1 MTTYADTE
9 TCVEPIDPSFW
20 DRINGTWHEKALWAF
35 MVVVIAHWAEHIIQ
49 GVQIWL
55 FDMERA
61 DALGGLGYFAPWLVS
76 SEALHFGFAIVMLTG
91 LIALRPG
98 FHGESRKWWNLSL
111 ALQGWHFIEHGVLL
125 AQVII
130 GTNLFGS
137 PVPSSLLQ
145 PFVPRAELHLFYNLV
160 VFIPMVV
167 AVWLHTRPNQDDSNG
182 CSCAMPDTRGQTPEG
197 RLQSS

>member
-1 MTTYADTE
+1 
-9 TCVEPIDPSFW
+9 
-20 DRINGTWHEKALWAF
+20 
-35 MVVVIAHWAEHIIQ
+35 
-49 GVQIWL
+49 
-55 FDMERA
+55 
-61 DALGGLGYFAPWLVS
+61 
-76 SEALHFGFAIVMLTG
+76 MLTG

-182 CSCAMPDTRGQTPEG
+182 CSCAMPDTRGQTPEA